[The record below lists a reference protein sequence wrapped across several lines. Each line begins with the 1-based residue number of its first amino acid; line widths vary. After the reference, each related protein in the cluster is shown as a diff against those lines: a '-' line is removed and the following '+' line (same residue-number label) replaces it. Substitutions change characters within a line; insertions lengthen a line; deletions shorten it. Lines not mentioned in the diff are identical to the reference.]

1 MGRMPSRIVKNDSRN
16 RVCSTLSGLDRII
29 TIQVNFTLKKENLM
43 VRNAAVLLTVV
54 LLASAATAAI
64 EPGDGLLI
72 VNAGYATGELSGGA
86 GTGEGGI
93 IAVTFE
99 KLDWDKPA
107 SMYFNLGYSEISSE
121 MTMDING
128 EMKSVTEHV
137 NTLPMFIGGKGY
149 LGEGSLQGYV
159 GLSFGVYF
167 TRVERAV
174 TNTGENFTKWH
185 SMGLGMGVPIGL
197 NLSVGK
203 TLFLN
208 ANYTLNWL
216 WGNDALKDNAIHTA
230 NLGIG
235 FKTGK

>member
-1 MGRMPSRIVKNDSRN
+1 
-16 RVCSTLSGLDRII
+16 
-29 TIQVNFTLKKENLM
+29 
-43 VRNAAVLLTVV
+43 
-54 LLASAATAAI
+54 LLASVATAAI

-72 VNAGYATGELSGGA
+72 VNAGYAAGNLSGGA
-86 GTGEGGI
+86 DTGEGGV

-99 KLDWDKPA
+99 KLDWGQPA
-107 SMYFNLGYSEISSE
+107 SMFFNLGYSEISSE
-121 MTMDING
+121 IKRVDGRADSLT
-128 EMKSVTEHV
+128 VHV

-159 GLSFGVYF
+159 GLSLGVYF
-167 TRVERAV
+167 TSTEIAL
-174 TNTGENFTKWH
+174 TDTGGNYNKRH

-197 NLSVGK
+197 NLSIGK
-203 TLFLN
+203 TLFIN

-216 WGNDALKDNAIHTA
+216 WGNDALSSNAIHTA